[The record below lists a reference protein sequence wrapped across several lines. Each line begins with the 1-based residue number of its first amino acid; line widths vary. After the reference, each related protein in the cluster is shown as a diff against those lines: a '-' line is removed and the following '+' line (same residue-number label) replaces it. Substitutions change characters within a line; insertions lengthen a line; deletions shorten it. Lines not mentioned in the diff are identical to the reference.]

1 MYKTLVPLLFAS
13 VAVYAADADP
23 MADVCDRLIAAL
35 EQETEALASIS
46 QPADVPAA
54 MEKLQASIAAQK
66 ALFSVDSKLLWQYID
81 NTAGVKQPI
90 IDAMEKL
97 ALQFARVVAADFYGS
112 AELRAV
118 LGPQVLATEDTQK
131 ANHAKREKL
140 REIDHDED

>member
-23 MADVCDRLIAAL
+23 MADVCDRLVAAL
-35 EQETEALASIS
+35 EQETEALASIT

-54 MEKLQASIAAQK
+54 MEKLQASLAAQK
-66 ALFSVDSKLLWQYID
+66 ALFSVDAKLLWQYID
-81 NTAGVKQPI
+81 NTEGVKQPI
-90 IDAMEKL
+90 IDAMEEL
-97 ALQFARVVAADFYGS
+97 ALQFARVVSAKFYDN

-118 LGPQVLATEDTQK
+118 LAPQVLATKETQK